1 MSCGTR
7 GRGRQNHGEGEL
19 PPPPT
24 MAQVLQNIENNRVRT
39 EHLLERV
46 AQNTERRP
54 NVCATLGDFLKA
66 QPPFFREAKE
76 PLDADDW
83 LRTVERKFAAL
94 HVLDA

>member
-1 MSCGTR
+1 MSSGTR
-7 GRGRQNHGEGEL
+7 GQGRGGRHHGDDEL

-66 QPPFFREAKE
+66 QPSTFGEYKE
-76 PLDADDW
+76 PLEADDW
-83 LRTVERKFAAL
+83 LRTI
-94 HVLDA
+94 